1 MVSGGEVRAMK
12 VLVMTGGLVSGN
24 ETSTWSVGS
33 RLVRQWLAS
42 EHAWLDLKIK
52 LVFAEFLLRRPRAE
66 VHAPQTPDLTEV
78 VLATLLQQAGMP
90 YALATYDDL
99 FAHPRRVRRLLEE
112 TDCVFVSTTFLRDL
126 SELMPVVRM
135 LKRPHNHVVVG
146 GPLAGLLAERWGERG
161 QDAPEVEVLAPGY
174 GEFLVPALA
183 EWIRS
188 GFRTLKAPAGGRLI
202 DRGRTKVLYSGVP
215 PSEDLDFLP
224 TPDWALSER
233 DRQRRYKM
241 IYYESV
247 RGCPYR
253 CSFCN
258 YPYLFTDTRFRYK
271 SAQRMAEEWEHYLA
285 RDEIDHI
292 ICLDSLFTVPRRR
305 LTEFCRLLIER
316 RLKVKWTC
324 YARADDLAHEATA
337 ELMQSAGL
345 NQAQIGLESG
355 DQGQLDNMEKA
366 CTVESNGRAI
376 DNCRKY
382 GITSVVS
389 LIVGFPGETA
399 ETLERTLEFL
409 RRHPP
414 DFFFLAPFSTR
425 AAGVPVLN
433 QANRSRFHLR
443 TANHLNTGAPYWR
456 HSTMSCAE
464 VGGHTQRMYQRI
476 MREGISLNAAL
487 FYEGLMNFRPE
498 QREELLRRQRSL
510 AQSSAIRSWVFA
522 RLHGFIDRRLAT
534 DVERQFAA
542 QEPDATLPPE
552 LVRIQ

>member
-1 MVSGGEVRAMK
+1 MK
-12 VLVMTGGLVSGN
+12 VLVMTGGLVTGN
-24 ETSTWSVGS
+24 ESSSWSVAR
-33 RLVRQWLAS
+33 RLFRQWLAS

-52 LVFAEFLLRRPRAE
+52 LVFAEFLLRRPPPE
-66 VHAPQTPDLTEV
+66 IDAPPAPDLTEV

-90 YALATYDDL
+90 YALATYGDL
-99 FAHPRRVRRLLEE
+99 FDRPRHVRGLLDE

-126 SELMPVVRM
+126 SELMPLVRM

-146 GPLAGLLAERWGERG
+146 GPLAGLLARNW
-161 QDAPEVEVLAPGY
+161 QDTPEVEVLAPGY

-188 GFRTLKAPAGGRLI
+188 GFRTLNAPAGGRLL
-202 DRGRTKVLYSGVP
+202 DRGPTKVLYSGVP
-215 PSEDLDFLP
+215 QSEDLDFLP

-233 DRQRRYKM
+233 DRQRRYRT

-271 SAQRMAEEWEHYLA
+271 SARRMAEEWEHYLT
-285 RDEIDHI
+285 RHEIDSI
-292 ICLDSLFTVPRRR
+292 TCLDSLFTVPRQR
-305 LTEFCRLLIER
+305 LAEFCRLLMER
-316 RLKVKWTC
+316 RLLVKWTC
-324 YARADDLAHEATA
+324 YARADDLADEATA
-337 ELMQSAGL
+337 VLMKSAGL

-355 DQGQLDNMEKA
+355 DQGQLDRMEKA
-366 CTVESNGRAI
+366 CTVESNARAI
-376 DNCRKY
+376 DNCRKH

-425 AAGVPVLN
+425 ATGVPVLN
-433 QANRSRFHLR
+433 EANRSRFHLR

-464 VGGHTQRMYQRI
+464 VGGHTRQMYRRI
-476 MREGISLNAAL
+476 MSEGISLNAAL
-487 FYEGLMNFRPE
+487 FYDRLVTFSPE
-498 QREELLRRQRSL
+498 ERAELLRQQQSL
-510 AQSSAIRSWVFA
+510 TQSSVLRRWIFA
-522 RLHGFIDRRLAT
+522 RLHGFIDRRLAA
-534 DVERQFAA
+534 DVDRQFSPREPHAA
-542 QEPDATLPPE
+542 LPPD

>member
-1 MVSGGEVRAMK
+1 MK
-12 VLVMTGGLVSGN
+12 VLVMTGGLVTGTES
-24 ETSTWSVGS
+24 SSWSVAK
-33 RLVRQWLAS
+33 RLCRQWLSS

-52 LVFAEFLLRRPRAE
+52 LVFAEFLLRRPRRD

-78 VLATLLQQAGMP
+78 VLATLLKKAGMP
-90 YALATYDDL
+90 YALATYGDL
-99 FAHPRRVRRLLEE
+99 FDRPRQVRRLLDE

-126 SELMPVVRM
+126 SELMPLVRM

-146 GPLAGLLAERWGERG
+146 GPLAGLLAKNW
-161 QDAPEVEVLAPGY
+161 QDTPEVDLLAPGY

-188 GFRTLKAPAGGRLI
+188 GYRILNAPAGGQLLE
-202 DRGRTKVLYSGVP
+202 RGRTKVLYSGVP
-215 PSEDLDFLP
+215 QTEDLDFLP
-224 TPDWALSER
+224 TPDWDLSER
-233 DRQRRYKM
+233 DRGRRYRT

-258 YPYLFTDTRFRYK
+258 YPYLFTDTKFRYK
-271 SAQRMAEEWEHYLA
+271 SALRMADEWERYLA
-285 RDEIDHI
+285 RHELDSI
-292 ICLDSLFTVPRRR
+292 ICLDSLFTVPRHR

-316 RLKVKWTC
+316 RLNVKWTC
-324 YARADDLAHEATA
+324 YARADDLADEATA
-337 ELMQSAGL
+337 ALMKAAGL

-355 DQGQLDNMEKA
+355 DQGQLDRMEKA
-366 CTVESNGRAI
+366 CSVESNARAI

-399 ETLERTLEFL
+399 ETLERTLNFL
-409 RRHPP
+409 RQHPP

-425 AAGVPVLN
+425 ATGVPVLN
-433 QANRSRFHLR
+433 EANRSRFDLR

-464 VGGHTQRMYQRI
+464 VGGHTRRMYERI
-476 MREGISLNAAL
+476 QSESISLNAAL
-487 FYEGLMNFRPE
+487 FYDRVASFRPE
-498 QREELLRRQRSL
+498 ERHELLRQQRSL
-510 AQSSAIRSWVFA
+510 TQSSATRRWVFDL
-522 RLHGFIDRRLAT
+522 LHSFIDRRLAA
-534 DVERQFAA
+534 DVEREFAPP
-542 QEPDATLPPE
+542 EPRAALPPD
-552 LVRIQ
+552 LVQIH

>member
-1 MVSGGEVRAMK
+1 MK

-24 ETSTWSVGS
+24 EASQWSAGS
-33 RLVRQWLAS
+33 RLFRQWLAS

-52 LVFAEFLLRRPRAE
+52 LVFAEFLLRRPRAQND
-66 VHAPQTPDLTEV
+66 APSPPDLTEV

-90 YALATYDDL
+90 YVLATYGDL
-99 FAHPRRVRRLLEE
+99 FDDPRCVRRLLDE

-126 SELMPVVRM
+126 SELMTLVRM
-135 LKRPHNHVVVG
+135 VKRRHNHVVVG
-146 GPLAGLLAERWGERG
+146 GPLAGLLADRWR
-161 QDAPEVEVLAPGY
+161 DTPEVEVLAPGY

-188 GFRTLKAPAGGRLI
+188 GFRTLQAPAGGRLL
-202 DRGRTKVLYSGVP
+202 DRGQTKVLYSGVP
-215 PSEDLDFLP
+215 QSEDLDFLP
-224 TPDWALSER
+224 TPDWELSER
-233 DRQRRYKM
+233 DHQRRYRM

-258 YPYLFTDTRFRYK
+258 YPYLFTDKTFRYK
-271 SAQRMAEEWEHYLA
+271 SAQRMAQEWEHYLA
-285 RDEIDHI
+285 HHEIDYI
-292 ICLDSLFTVPRRR
+292 TCLDSLFTVPRRR
-305 LTEFCRLLIER
+305 LAEFCRLLIER
-316 RLKVKWTC
+316 RLRVKWTC
-324 YARADDLAHEATA
+324 YARADDLADEATA
-337 ELMQSAGL
+337 ALMKSAGL

-355 DQGQLDNMEKA
+355 DQGQLDNMEKS
-366 CTVESNGRAI
+366 CTVESNARAI
-376 DNCRKY
+376 DNCRKH

-399 ETLERTLEFL
+399 ETLERTMEFL

-433 QANRSRFHLR
+433 ELNRRRFQLR

-464 VGGHTQRMYQRI
+464 VGGHTRRMYQRI
-476 MREGISLNAAL
+476 MSEGISLNAAL
-487 FYEGLMNFRPE
+487 YYDRLMTFQPE
-498 QREELLRRQRSL
+498 ERDELLRQQRDL
-510 AQSSAIRSWVFA
+510 TRSSAFGAWIFN
-522 RLHGFIDRRLAT
+522 RLHGFIDGRLAA
-534 DVERQFAA
+534 DVARQLASPERQAA
-542 QEPDATLPPE
+542 LPPE
-552 LVRIQ
+552 LLQIR

>member
-1 MVSGGEVRAMK
+1 MK

-24 ETSTWSVGS
+24 ESSTWSVGR
-33 RLVRQWLAS
+33 RLFRQWLAS
-42 EHAWLDLKIK
+42 GHAWLDLKIK
-52 LVFAEFLLRRPRAE
+52 LVFAEFLLRRPRPE
-66 VHAPQTPDLTEV
+66 IDAPSTPDLTEV
-78 VLATLLQQAGMP
+78 VLATMLQQAGMP
-90 YALATYDDL
+90 YALATYGDL
-99 FAHPRRVRRLLEE
+99 FDHPRRVRGLLDQ

-126 SELMPVVRM
+126 SELMPLVRM

-146 GPLAGLLAERWGERG
+146 GPLAALLAERW
-161 QDAPEVEVLAPGY
+161 QDTPEVEVLAPGY

-188 GFRTLKAPAGGRLI
+188 GFRTLKAPAGGRLL
-202 DRGRTKVLYSGVP
+202 DRGQTKVLYSGVP
-215 PSEDLDFLP
+215 QSEDLDFLP
-224 TPDWALSER
+224 TPDWELSER
-233 DRQRRYKM
+233 DHQRRYRM

-271 SAQRMAEEWEHYLA
+271 SAQRMAEEWELYLTHHK
-285 RDEIDHI
+285 IDYI
-292 ICLDSLFTVPRRR
+292 TCLDSLFTVPRRR
-305 LTEFCRLLIER
+305 LAEFCRLLIER
-316 RLKVKWTC
+316 RLRVKWTC
-324 YARADDLAHEATA
+324 YARADDLADEATA
-337 ELMQSAGL
+337 ALMKSAGL

-366 CTVESNGRAI
+366 CTVESNALAI
-376 DNCRKY
+376 DNCRKH

-399 ETLERTLEFL
+399 DTLERTLDFL

-425 AAGVPVLN
+425 ATGVPVLN
-433 QANRSRFHLR
+433 EVNRSRFDLR

-476 MREGISLNAAL
+476 MSENISLNAAL
-487 FYEGLMNFRPE
+487 FYERLTTFRPE
-498 QREELLRRQRSL
+498 EREELLRQQQSL
-510 AQSSAIRSWVFA
+510 TQSSAVRRWVFA
-522 RLHGFIDRRLAT
+522 RLHGFIDRRLAA
-534 DVERQFAA
+534 DVERQFAP
-542 QEPDATLPPE
+542 QEPHATLPPE
-552 LVRIQ
+552 LVQIR

>member
-1 MVSGGEVRAMK
+1 MK

-24 ETSTWSVGS
+24 EPSVWSVGR
-33 RLVRQWLAS
+33 RLFRQWLAS

-52 LVFAEFLLRRPRAE
+52 LVFAEFLLRRPRVEIDALS
-66 VHAPQTPDLTEV
+66 TPDLTEV
-78 VLATLLQQAGMP
+78 VLATMLQREAMP
-90 YALATYDDL
+90 YALATYGDL
-99 FAHPRRVRRLLEE
+99 FDYPRRMRGLLDE

-126 SELMPVVRM
+126 SELIPLVRM
-135 LKRPHNHVVVG
+135 LKRPHNHLVIG
-146 GPLAGLLAERWGERG
+146 GPLAVLLADRW
-161 QDAPEVEVLAPGY
+161 QDTPEVEVLAPGY

-188 GFRTLKAPAGGRLI
+188 GFRTLKAPVGGRLLE
-202 DRGRTKVLYSGVP
+202 RGQTKVLYSGVP
-215 PSEDLDFLP
+215 QSEDLDFLP
-224 TPDWALSER
+224 TPDWELSER
-233 DRQRRYKM
+233 DHRRRYKM

-271 SAQRMAEEWEHYLA
+271 SAQRMVEEWEHYCTHY
-285 RDEIDHI
+285 EIDYI
-292 ICLDSLFTVPRRR
+292 TCLDSLFTVPRRR
-305 LTEFCRLLIER
+305 LAEFCRLLIER

-324 YARADDLAHEATA
+324 YARADDLADEATA
-337 ELMQSAGL
+337 ALMKSAGL

-376 DNCRKY
+376 DNCRKH

-399 ETLERTLEFL
+399 ETLERTLQFMRL
-409 RRHPP
+409 HPP

-425 AAGVPVLN
+425 ATGVPVLN
-433 QANRSRFHLR
+433 EVNRGRFGLR
-443 TANHLNTGAPYWR
+443 TANHRNTGAPYWR
-456 HSTMSCAE
+456 HNTMSCAD
-464 VGGHTQRMYQRI
+464 VGGHTRRMYQRI
-476 MREGISLNAAL
+476 MSDGISLNAAL
-487 FYEGLMNFRPE
+487 FYDRLMTFKPE
-498 QREELLRRQRSL
+498 EREELVRQQQSLTRCSALRSG
-510 AQSSAIRSWVFA
+510 VFA
-522 RLHGFIDRRLAT
+522 WLHGFIDRRLAA

-542 QEPDATLPPE
+542 PEPQATLPAEP
-552 LVRIQ
+552 LQIH